1 MTNIRILPAD
11 ELALSWYWVRP
22 HIDEALKHGVHET
35 SSHDI
40 FVGAMN
46 GSYHIWEISV
56 DGVVKNYGATRI
68 NTFNQHK
75 QMQIVTSAG
84 EDWDEYGPEVLKEV
98 ERAALLSDCK
108 YVSIWGRPGWERKL
122 KPHGYEKVY
131 TVVMKEV

>member
-1 MTNIRILPAD
+1 MTDIRIIPAE
-11 ELALSWYWVRP
+11 ELAETWAYIKPS
-22 HIDEALKHGVHET
+22 IDQALEHGVHET

-46 GSYHIWEISV
+46 GKYHIWEIRI
-56 DGVVKNYGATRI
+56 DGRVVNYGATRF

-75 QMQIVTSAG
+75 QMQIVTCAG
-84 EDWDEYGPEVLKEV
+84 EDWDLYGADVLKEV

-108 YVSIWGRPGWERKL
+108 YVTIWGRPGWERKL